1 MTAII
6 LLLALSALVGF
17 ALETSF
23 SWFAIAASSV
33 GIAVLSSTILQI
45 QGFSPLPGIVFACLT
60 IKQRAYLA
68 GAFRPNGLFEKR
80 GDKEPSQGRDDE
92 IARKNKQKQAK
103 TKVPIAARLS
113 GGRWAARGFDPR
125 ERVQHVRCLCP

>member
-17 ALETSF
+17 VLGTSF

-45 QGFSPLPGIVFACLT
+45 QGFSSLPGIAVVVACL
-60 IKQRAYLA
+60 IINQMACLA
-68 GAFRPNGLFEKR
+68 GAFRRPSGLFEKQA
-80 GDKEPSQGRDDE
+80 DKEPSQGRDDE
-92 IARKNKQKQAK
+92 IARKHQQKQRSPSQLA
-103 TKVPIAARLS
+103 
-113 GGRWAARGFDPR
+113 
-125 ERVQHVRCLCP
+125 